1 MSLLISS
8 ALFLIDSNRFEN
20 QGEIQTEDE
29 ETVGSSEETYS
40 DFVCPK
46 GTHVFKQDKCMI
58 CPICHQCTGYGV
70 ECQLARRNEEREPGE

>member
-1 MSLLISS
+1 M
-8 ALFLIDSNRFEN
+8 
-20 QGEIQTEDE
+20 
-29 ETVGSSEETYS
+29 GSSEETYS

-58 CPICHQCTGYGV
+58 CPICHQCTGYGA